1 MTSAWRAGAICIRCA
16 LASPVQIMRKH
27 QVGFAALVLAA
38 CGAAAAAAAP
48 RTLPVVNGGFEQA
61 ASADR
66 IPGWTKAQHAGVQ
79 AYDMSIDRASAA
91 EGHASFRMRRLREQV
106 YGLLSQTL
114 DVSAYAGKTLELSAK
129 VKTED
134 VGPGG
139 WVLFIDAAGGRESVA
154 ATGTGKWRA
163 LKVRLKVGAGTP
175 SVTIGA
181 MLLDRG
187 TAWLDDVQLHV
198 VGK

>member
-1 MTSAWRAGAICIRCA
+1 MGKRQRCIAALLLAGCASAAAGA
-16 LASPVQIMRKH
+16 P
-27 QVGFAALVLAA
+27 
-38 CGAAAAAAAP
+38 AAP
-48 RTLPVVNGGFEQA
+48 RTALPVVNGGFEQP

-79 AYDMSIDRASAA
+79 AYDMRVDAA
-91 EGHASFRMRRLREQV
+91 NAAQGHASFRMQRVREQV

-114 DVSAYAGKTLELSAK
+114 DTSDYAGRTLELSAK
-129 VKTED
+129 VKTEG

-139 WVLFIDAAGGRESVA
+139 WVLFIDAAGSRESTV
-154 ATGTGKWRA
+154 ATGTGKWRT
-163 LKVRLKVGAGTP
+163 LRVRLKLAADMR

-181 MLLDRG
+181 MLLDHG
-187 TAWLDDVQLHV
+187 TAWLDDVQLRV